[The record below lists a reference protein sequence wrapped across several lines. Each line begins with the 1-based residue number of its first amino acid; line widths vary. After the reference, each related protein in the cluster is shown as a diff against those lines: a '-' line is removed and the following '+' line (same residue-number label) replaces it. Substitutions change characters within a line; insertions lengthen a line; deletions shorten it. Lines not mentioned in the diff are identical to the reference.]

1 LLASNPVLIC
11 GSRLLDWA
19 TFEWSI
25 LFLCY
30 MHYDLLKDIIIPWES
45 IILGKENLGTST
57 TNNPKPLKLK
67 YENFISRVVEYPAL
81 MRTVAVGLL
90 LFFGFAFVVEITEG
104 PDAVLIIYPILF
116 IAAICLQVY
125 YFKFRAYNRN
135 NRGQVSA
142 DEDLLEGLYIRKATN
157 PKDMAYGMWSILCSL
172 GVTDLQEPSYIMD
185 IEHIY
190 HIFTIHLIKITKSL
204 DFLPMA
210 AAQGLPGTPT
220 WVPDWSAV
228 DRHKWTSY
236 GGHPGVNDI
245 GWSFNTLKDMAR
257 QRHRERRDQVLSVD
271 EDEVFLTVNAACLG
285 RIQDYAIFHRTSD
298 WIISSEK
305 DLHTENLRNMILCAE
320 WTIDQGYPMA
330 KTILTYSAA
339 ANAEWPTEFKKWEK
353 RFRRSQ
359 RANLQETLDRWIN
372 NIKVPT
378 WFDEFMRNQVLMCNL
393 LAQQGR
399 KICQAVI
406 RNKPYL
412 TACSH
417 NAQIHDHII
426 RIIGLPRLLVVRHL
440 TDDHSQRSI
449 KIVSPMVLSTHAQWS
464 ENRRIWTLVM
474 RHMFTVRWL
483 FKRHDIK
490 FPEVEYEYWT
500 IH

>member
-1 LLASNPVLIC
+1 
-11 GSRLLDWA
+11 
-19 TFEWSI
+19 
-25 LFLCY
+25 
-30 MHYDLLKDIIIPWES
+30 MQYDSLKDIIVPWEG
-45 IILGKENLGTST
+45 IILGKENLGTSM

-67 YENFISRVVEYPAL
+67 YEKYISRVVGYPAL
-81 MRTVAVGLL
+81 MVTEAVGVLSY
-90 LFFGFAFVVEITEG
+90 FGLQFVLEITEG
-104 PDAVLIIYPILF
+104 PNVVLIVYVILV
-116 IAAICLQVY
+116 IVAICLQVY
-125 YFKFRAYNRN
+125 YFKFRAYIRS
-135 NRGQVSA
+135 NRGLVSA

-157 PKDMAYGMWSILCSL
+157 PMDMAYGMWSVLRSL
-172 GVTDLQEPSYIMD
+172 GVTNLQEPSYIMD
-185 IEHIY
+185 IEQIY
-190 HIFTIHLIKITKSL
+190 HIFTVHLIKITRSL

-236 GGHPGVNDI
+236 GGHPGVNYI

-257 QRHRERRDQVLSVD
+257 QRHEERQYQILSVD
-271 EDEVFLTVNAACLG
+271 EDEAILTVGAACLG
-285 RIQDYAIFHRTSD
+285 RIHDYAVFRRTSNL
-298 WIISSEK
+298 IISSEK

-339 ANAEWPTEFKKWEK
+339 ANAEWPTKSEKWEK
-353 RFRRSQ
+353 RFHGSQ
-359 RANLQETLDRWIN
+359 RADLQEMLNRWIN
-372 NIKVPT
+372 EIEVPA

-393 LAQQGR
+393 LAQQDR

-406 RNKPYL
+406 NNEPYL

-417 NAQIHDHII
+417 NAQIYDHII
-426 RIIGLPRLLVVRHL
+426 RIKGLPRLLVVRHL

-449 KIVSPMVLSTHAQWS
+449 KIVSPMVLSTHAKWS
-464 ENRRIWTLVM
+464 ENRRNWTLGV
-474 RHMFTVRWL
+474 RHVFTGRWL
-483 FKRHDIK
+483 FKRPDRK
-490 FPEVEYEYWT
+490 LPEVDYEYWT

>member
-1 LLASNPVLIC
+1 
-11 GSRLLDWA
+11 
-19 TFEWSI
+19 
-25 LFLCY
+25 

-67 YENFISRVVEYPAL
+67 YENFISRVVEYLAL

-104 PDAVLIIYPILF
+104 VVEVLIIYPFLF
-116 IAAICLQVY
+116 IAAIYLQVY

-135 NRGQVSA
+135 DRGQVSA

-157 PKDMAYGMWSILCSL
+157 PKDMAYGMWSVLRIL

-185 IEHIY
+185 IEQIY
-190 HIFTIHLIKITKSL
+190 HIFTVHLIKITRSL

-210 AAQGLPGTPT
+210 AAQGLPGTPS

-236 GGHPGVNDI
+236 GGHPGVNYI
-245 GWSFNTLKDMAR
+245 GWSFNTLKDMAGHRLLER
-257 QRHRERRDQVLSVD
+257 QYQIQSVD
-271 EDEVFLTVNAACLG
+271 EDEAVLTVAAACLG
-285 RIQDYAIFHRTSD
+285 RIQDYAVFHRSSD
-298 WIISSEK
+298 LILSSEK

-339 ANAEWPTEFKKWEK
+339 ANAEWPTKFKKWEK

-372 NIKVPT
+372 NIKVPA
-378 WFDEFMRNQVLMCNL
+378 WFNAFMRIQVLMCNL
-393 LAQQGR
+393 LAQQDR

-406 RNKPYL
+406 NNEPYL

-417 NAQIHDHII
+417 NAQIDDHII

-440 TDDHSQRSI
+440 TDDHMQRAV
-449 KIVSPMVLSTHAQWS
+449 KIISPMVLSAHAKWS
-464 ENRRIWTLVM
+464 EKRRNWTLIM
-474 RHMFTVRWL
+474 RDVFTGRFL
-483 FKRHDIK
+483 FIWPDMHPNQRRG
-490 FPEVEYEYWT
+490 ELWT